1 MTGTPSGMEAA
12 GLRRRQVL
20 AAATA
25 LAAPALIRP
34 ARADDPVRLIS
45 HRYPALE
52 FYAEKLRSAVPGT
65 TVDTRL
71 MPSGDAMQLQRIAFS
86 AGDTSLDLLWV
97 NSSIVGNY
105 AKNGWL
111 EPLDDLIAKHGQE
124 FGLGDISPASIRG
137 SSYDGHIYALPL
149 TTNVLLYA
157 YREDLFQAAG
167 LQPPATWA
175 EQVAIAQTLNSPR
188 RNGMTLSL
196 KWDQPPYELQ
206 SVLNTVGDGWFDK
219 TWHPTFNSPRGIAAI
234 EIFKRLAQYAV
245 PGFTA
250 QGNDENSVN
259 FGQDVA
265 ATGQQWATRCAS
277 MDDPAKSKV
286 IGKIKWTV
294 PPGGHQAMTTDGYA
308 ISRKS
313 AKDKDKLF
321 RLLAIA
327 LSEQN
332 QRAGASLAVP
342 TRRAVLSDAEI
353 QAKYRWYPAIS
364 KALDAGEPLPA
375 LPEFNEAAELATKRM
390 VQAIVGQM
398 PVKEALDTGAD
409 EVTELLK
416 RRGYFKT

>member
-1 MTGTPSGMEAA
+1 MTGTERA
-12 GLRRRQVL
+12 GSRLRRRDIL
-20 AAATA
+20 AGTVA
-25 LAAPALIRP
+25 LTTPAIIRQ
-34 ARADDPVRLIS
+34 ARAQDAVQLIS

-52 FYAEKLRSAVPGT
+52 FYAEKLRSALPGMA
-65 TVDTRL
+65 VNTRL

-97 NSSIVGNY
+97 NSTIIGNY

-111 EPLDDLIAKHGQE
+111 EPLDDMFAKHGQE
-124 FGLGDISPASIRG
+124 FGLDDISPASIRG
-137 SSYDGHIYALPL
+137 CSYDGHVYAMPL

-157 YREDLFQAAG
+157 YRDDLFQAAK
-167 LQPPATWA
+167 LQPPTTWA
-175 EQVAIAQTLNSPR
+175 EQVEIARTLNSPR
-188 RNGMTLSL
+188 RSGVTISL
-196 KWDQPPYELQ
+196 KWDMPPYELQ

-219 TWHPTFNSPRGIAAI
+219 TWRPAFNSAKSVAAI
-234 EIFKRLAQYAV
+234 ETYKRLAQYAV

-286 IGKIKWTV
+286 IGKIKWGT
-294 PPGGHQAMTTDGYA
+294 PPGGRQAMTTDAYA
-308 ISRKS
+308 ISSKS
-313 AKDKDKLF
+313 VKDKDKLF
-321 RLLAIA
+321 RLLAA
-327 LSEQN
+327 TLVEQN

-342 TRRAVLSDAEI
+342 TRRAVLTDPGI
-353 QAKYRWYPAIS
+353 QAKYRWYPAIA

-398 PVKEALDTGAD
+398 PVQQALDTGAN
-409 EVTELLK
+409 EVTDLLK

>member
-1 MTGTPSGMEAA
+1 MTGAQ
-12 GLRRRQVL
+12 LRRRQVL
-20 AAATA
+20 TGAAA
-25 LAAPALIRP
+25 LAAPAILRP
-34 ARADDPVRLIS
+34 ARAEDAVQLIS

-52 FYAEKLRSAVPGT
+52 FYAEKLRGAVPGT
-65 TVDTRL
+65 TVNTRL

-97 NSSIVGNY
+97 NSTIIGNY

-111 EPLDDLIAKHGQE
+111 EPLDDLFAKHGQE
-124 FGLGDISPASIRG
+124 FGLADISPASIRG
-137 SSYDGHIYALPL
+137 VSYDGHIYALPL

-157 YREDLFQAAG
+157 YRDDLFQTAK

-175 EQVAIAQTLNSPR
+175 EQVTIAQGLNSPR
-188 RNGMTLSL
+188 RSGTTLSL
-196 KWDQPPYELQ
+196 KWDMPPYELQ
-206 SVLNTVGDGWFDK
+206 SVLNTVGDGWFDAS
-219 TWHPTFNSPRGIAAI
+219 WRPTFNSPKGIAAI
-234 EIFKRLAQYAV
+234 ETYKRLAQYAV

-286 IGKIKWTV
+286 VGKIKWTV
-294 PPGGHQAMTTDGYA
+294 PPGGRQAMTTDAYA
-308 ISRKS
+308 ISRNS
-313 AKDKDKLF
+313 TKDKDKLF
-321 RLLAIA
+321 RLLATA
-327 LSEQN
+327 LAEQN
-332 QRAGASLAVP
+332 QRAAASLAVP
-342 TRRAVLSDAEI
+342 TRRPVLTDPEI
-353 QAKYRWYPAIS
+353 QAKYRWYPAIT

-398 PVKEALDTGAD
+398 PVKQALDTAAD
-409 EVTELLK
+409 EVTDLLK

>member
-1 MTGTPSGMEAA
+1 MTGSEKSGSR
-12 GLRRRQVL
+12 LRRRHVL
-20 AAATA
+20 AGAAA
-25 LAAPALIRP
+25 LAAPAITRP
-34 ARADDPVRLIS
+34 ARAEDAVQLIS

-52 FYAEKLRSAVPGT
+52 FYAEKLRGAVPGM
-65 TVDTRL
+65 TVNTRL
-71 MPSGDAMQLQRIAFS
+71 MPSGDAIQLQRIAFS

-97 NSSIVGNY
+97 NSTIIGNY

-111 EPLDDLIAKHGQE
+111 EPLDDMFAKHGQE

-137 SSYDGHIYALPL
+137 CSYDGQIYAVPL

-157 YREDLFQAAG
+157 YREDLFQAG
-167 LQPPATWA
+167 KLQPPTTWA
-175 EQVAIAQTLNSPR
+175 EQVDIARTLNSPR
-188 RNGMTLSL
+188 RNGVTLSL
-196 KWDQPPYELQ
+196 KWDMPPYELQ

-219 TWHPTFNSPRGIAAI
+219 SWRPTFNSAKGVAAI
-234 EIFKRLAQYAV
+234 ETYKRLAQYAV

-286 IGKIKWTV
+286 IGKIRWAV
-294 PPGGHQAMTTDGYA
+294 PPGGRQAMTTDAYA

-313 AKDKDKLF
+313 VKDKDKLF
-321 RLLAIA
+321 RLLAA
-327 LSEQN
+327 TLSEQN

-342 TRRAVLSDAEI
+342 TRRAVLTDPEI

-390 VQAIVGQM
+390 VQAIVGQI

-409 EVTELLK
+409 EVTDLLK

>member
-1 MTGTPSGMEAA
+1 MTVTDNA
-12 GLRRRQVL
+12 GSDLRRRVFL
-20 AAATA
+20 AGTAA
-25 LAAPALIRP
+25 LAMPAIIGR
-34 ARADDPVRLIS
+34 ARADEPVQLIS

-52 FYAEKLRSAVPGT
+52 FYAEKLRGAVPGT
-65 TVDTRL
+65 AVNTRL

-97 NSSIVGNY
+97 NSTIIGNY
-105 AKNGWL
+105 ARNGWL
-111 EPLDDLIAKHGQE
+111 EPLDDLFAKHGQE
-124 FGLGDISPASIRG
+124 FGLEDLSPASLRG
-137 SSYDGHIYALPL
+137 VSYDGRIYAMPL

-157 YREDLFQAAG
+157 YRDDLFQAAK
-167 LQPPATWA
+167 LQPPTTWA
-175 EQVAIAQTLNSPR
+175 DQVDRARTLNSPR
-188 RNGMTLSL
+188 RSGTTISL
-196 KWDQPPYELQ
+196 KWDMPPYELQ
-206 SVLNTVGDGWFDK
+206 GVLNTVGDGWFDK
-219 TWHPTFNSPRGIAAI
+219 SWRPIFNTARGVAAI
-234 EIFKRLAQYAV
+234 ETYKRLAQYAV

-265 ATGQQWATRCAS
+265 ASGQQWATRCAS

-286 IGKIKWTV
+286 IGRIAWTV
-294 PPGGHQAMTTDGYA
+294 PPGGRQAMTTDAYA

-313 AKDKDKLF
+313 VKDKDKLF
-321 RLLAIA
+321 RLLAVTLA
-327 LSEQN
+327 EQN
-332 QRAGASLAVP
+332 QRAAANLAVP
-342 TRRAVLSDAEI
+342 TRRTVLTDPEI

-398 PVKEALDTGAD
+398 PVKEALDTAAD
-409 EVTELLK
+409 EVTDLLK

>member
-1 MTGTPSGMEAA
+1 MTGTERA
-12 GLRRRQVL
+12 GSRLRRRDIL
-20 AAATA
+20 AGTVA
-25 LAAPALIRP
+25 LATPAIIRP
-34 ARADDPVRLIS
+34 AYAEDAVQLIS

-52 FYAEKLRSAVPGT
+52 FYAKMLRSALPG
-65 TVDTRL
+65 VAVNTRL

-97 NSSIVGNY
+97 NSTIIGNY

-111 EPLDDLIAKHGQE
+111 EPLDDMFAKHGQE
-124 FGLGDISPASIRG
+124 FGLGDISPASLRG
-137 SSYDGHIYALPL
+137 CSYDGHIYAMPV

-157 YREDLFQAAG
+157 YRDDLFQVTK
-167 LQPPATWA
+167 LQPPTTWA
-175 EQVAIAQTLNSPR
+175 EQVDIARTLNSPR
-188 RNGMTLSL
+188 RSGVTLSL
-196 KWDQPPYELQ
+196 KWDMPPYELQ

-219 TWHPTFNSPRGIAAI
+219 AWRPTFNSPKGVTAI
-234 EIFKRLAQYAV
+234 ETYKRLAQSAV

-259 FGQDVA
+259 FGQDIA

-286 IGKIKWTV
+286 IGKIKWTA
-294 PPGGHQAMTTDGYA
+294 PPGGRQAMTTDAYA
-308 ISRKS
+308 ISSKS
-313 AKDKDKLF
+313 VKDKDKLF
-321 RLLAIA
+321 RLLAAA
-327 LSEQN
+327 LAEQN

-342 TRRAVLSDAEI
+342 TRRAVLTDPEI

-364 KALDAGEPLPA
+364 KALDVGEPLPA

-416 RRGYFKT
+416 RRGYYKT

>member
-1 MTGTPSGMEAA
+1 MSEHGCNA
-12 GLRRRQVL
+12 GPRLGRRRFL
-20 AAATA
+20 AGTAA
-25 LAAPALIRP
+25 LAAPAILNP
-34 ARADDPVRLIS
+34 ARADDAVQLIS

-52 FYAEKLRSAVPGT
+52 FYAEKLRNAVPGT
-65 TVDTRL
+65 TVNTRL

-111 EPLDDLIAKHGQE
+111 EPLDDLFAKHGQE
-124 FGLGDISPASIRG
+124 FGLGDISPASLRG
-137 SSYDGHIYALPL
+137 VSYDGHIYAMPL

-157 YREDLFQAAG
+157 YRQDLFAERK
-167 LQPPATWA
+167 LQPPTTWD
-175 EQVAIAQTLNSPR
+175 EQVGIAQTLNSPR
-188 RNGMTLSL
+188 RNGTTLSL
-196 KWDQPPYELQ
+196 KWDMPPYELQ

-219 TWHPTFNSPRGIAAI
+219 SWRPTFNSPKGVAAI
-234 EIFKRLAQYAV
+234 ETYKRLAQYAV

-286 IGKIKWTV
+286 IGKIAWTV
-294 PPGGHQAMTTDGYA
+294 PPGGRQAITTDAYA

-321 RLLAIA
+321 RLLATA
-327 LSEQN
+327 LAEQN

-342 TRRAVLSDAEI
+342 TRRAVLNDPEI

-364 KALDAGEPLPA
+364 KALDAGEPLPS

-398 PVKEALDTGAD
+398 PVKEALDAGAA
-409 EVTELLK
+409 EVTDLLK
-416 RRGYFKT
+416 RRGYFG